1 MHRTGS
7 LVVLARLSGCR
18 SGTVSPSRPVV
29 AVSVLPQAFFGG
41 RIAGGRVS
49 VAVMIPP
56 GANPSTYEPGM
67 VALRSVSGA
76 VLYVALGH
84 PHFAFEAA
92 WVEKLLSEN
101 PRLEVIRGTGVE
113 SEENYDPHIW
123 LSPRLVRLQVERIAS
138 ALQRILPADGDAIQ
152 RNLAT
157 FLAEIDALDSEIRA
171 RLEPYRGRRVFV
183 FHAAWGHFARDYGLV
198 QISLEE
204 GMKKPGAGVL
214 ASFIEEARPDKALVI
229 FAQPQFSQEGAGLV
243 AQEVG
248 ARVES
253 LDPLARDWLNNM
265 RLVAAAFEEAL
276 SS

>member
-7 LVVLARLSGCR
+7 LVVLALLSGCR
-18 SGTVSPSRPVV
+18 SGTESTSRPVV
-29 AVSVLPQAFFGG
+29 AVSVLPQAFFVE
-41 RIAGGRVS
+41 RIAGDRVS

-101 PRLEVIRGTGVE
+101 PRLEVIRGTGAE
-113 SEENYDPHIW
+113 SDGNYDPHIW
-123 LSPRLVRLQVERIAS
+123 LSPRLVRLQVERMAS

-157 FLAEIDALDSEIRA
+157 FLAEIDALDSEIRT

-214 ASFIEEARPDKALVI
+214 ASFIEEARRDKARVI
-229 FAQPQFSQEGAGLV
+229 FVQPQFSQEGARLV

>member
-7 LVVLARLSGCR
+7 LVVLALLSGCR
-18 SGTVSPSRPVV
+18 SGTVSTSRPVV
-29 AVSVLPQAFFGG
+29 AVSVLPQAFFVE
-41 RIAGGRVS
+41 RIAGDRVS

-101 PRLEVIRGTGVE
+101 PRLEVIRGTGAE
-113 SEENYDPHIW
+113 SDGNYDPHIW
-123 LSPRLVRLQVERIAS
+123 LSPRLVRLQVERMAS

-157 FLAEIDALDSEIRA
+157 FLAEIDALDSEIRT

-214 ASFIEEARPDKALVI
+214 ASFIEEARRDKARVI
-229 FAQPQFSQEGAGLV
+229 FVQPQFSQEGARLV